1 MLKKKAHEIINILQ
15 DIAEVE
21 KCTLYGSLVTD
32 TYDELSDIDIE
43 VDVSGYD
50 NGQFMLSIADIL
62 KDKMSIYYC
71 DYAPSFVPEKYIVSL
86 GIDEENPFLV
96 LDLCCCAEP
105 HCTTVTK
112 QQVMAEND
120 KFTHTLKVWT
130 ANLKHYVRGDECYD
144 DIVRMARRLDIE
156 EFETLEGV
164 ELLEAALCWMEDNVT
179 DELEGFIASC
189 RRMFEEL
196 LELFFLTMLYTC
208 DYNYYNFIFK

>member
-1 MLKKKAHEIINILQ
+1 MSLNIYSLKDYEDIIVNMLKKKAYEIINILQ
-15 DIAEVE
+15 DIPEVK

-32 TYDELSDIDIE
+32 AHDELSDIDIK

-62 KDKMSIYYC
+62 KDKMSVYYC

-86 GIDEENPFLV
+86 GIDEENPFLL

-112 QQVMAEND
+112 QHVMAKND

-130 ANLKHYVRGDECYD
+130 ANLKHYVRGNECYD

-156 EFETLEGV
+156 EIEVMGEV
-164 ELLEAALCWMEDNVT
+164 ELLETVLCWMEDNKT
-179 DELEGFIASC
+179 DELERIIASC
-189 RRMFEEL
+189 RRRFEEL
-196 LELFFLTMLYTC
+196 VE
-208 DYNYYNFIFK
+208 